1 MDEAPASRD
10 IARGQAPTRG
20 HVIGEGLAWAARW
33 SLRFLLVAGG
43 LTLFG
48 LLVIWLWAIVFPV
61 FLGLVIATVL
71 EPPVTWLRAHRWPGA
86 LATAVVLLLALA
98 LFGGIIALI
107 APAVAGQF
115 PQIIQGAVGG
125 IQQIQTWLQGPPFN
139 LGASQIGQYV
149 QAATDRLQ
157 QSAGQ
162 IAGGVVTG
170 LTAVANGVVN
180 AVLALV
186 LAFLFV
192 KDGPKFLPWLRRM
205 AGPTSGGHLAEVG
218 GRAWLRLGG
227 FIRSQALIGFVDA
240 VFIGIGL
247 VIFGVPLALPLAV
260 LTFFGAF
267 IPIVGALVA
276 GALAVLIAL
285 VVQGFAT
292 ALGVLILILVV
303 QQVEG
308 NLLQPLVQG
317 RGLGLNAAVV
327 ILAVTAGSSLAG
339 IAGAFLAVPV
349 AAVLAEILRYLGER
363 IDAQT
368 GEGGDP
374 EEAPGEPE
382 ATDAVAGAATVPAGG
397 RPADATDGY
406 TDGGTE
412 DPAEAD
418 ADGGT
423 DGPTDAGS
431 GASSRAGDGDGAVP
445 TARTPGIEDRSV
457 GGG

>member
-10 IARGQAPTRG
+10 IARGHAPTRG
-20 HVIGEGLAWAARW
+20 HLIGEGLAWAARW
-33 SLRFLLVAGG
+33 SLRFLLVAAG

-48 LLVIWLWAIVFPV
+48 LLVIALWSVVFPV

-71 EPPVTWLRAHRWPGA
+71 EPPVTWLRNRRVPGA
-86 LATAVVLLLALA
+86 LATALVLVVGLT
-98 LFGGIIALI
+98 LFGGIVALI
-107 APAVAGQF
+107 APAVAGQA
-115 PQIIQGAVGG
+115 PAIAQGAVGG
-125 IQQIQTWLQGPPFN
+125 IQQIQNWLQGPPFN
-139 LGASQIGQYV
+139 LGASQIGGYV

-162 IAGGVVTG
+162 IATGVVTG
-170 LTAVANGVVN
+170 LTAVANGVIN

-205 AGPTSGGHLAEVG
+205 AGPTSGDHLAEVG
-218 GRAWLRLGG
+218 ARAWLRLGG
-227 FIRSQALIGFVDA
+227 FIRSQALIGLVDA
-240 VFIGIGL
+240 VFIGVGL

-267 IPIVGALVA
+267 IPIIGALVA
-276 GALAVLIAL
+276 GALSVLIAL
-285 VVQGFAT
+285 VVQGPAT
-292 ALGVLILILVV
+292 ALGVLILILAV

-317 RGLGLNAAVV
+317 RGLGLNAALV

-363 IDAQT
+363 IDAHS
-368 GEGGDP
+368 
-374 EEAPGEPE
+374 EAPDPDVGADADDL
-382 ATDAVAGAATVPAGG
+382 ATDGASTVPTGGRPSDVTGSGSTAPDPADPAPDGSADTRAARATGAAGAAVPG
-397 RPADATDGY
+397 
-406 TDGGTE
+406 
-412 DPAEAD
+412 
-418 ADGGT
+418 
-423 DGPTDAGS
+423 
-431 GASSRAGDGDGAVP
+431 V
-445 TARTPGIEDRSV
+445 EDRSV

>member
-10 IARGQAPTRG
+10 IARGHAPTRG
-20 HVIGEGLAWAARW
+20 HLIGEGLAWAARW
-33 SLRFLLVAGG
+33 SLRFLLVAAG

-48 LLVIWLWAIVFPV
+48 LLVIALWSVVFPV

-71 EPPVTWLRAHRWPGA
+71 EPPVTWLRNRRVPGG
-86 LATAVVLLLALA
+86 LATALVLVVALA
-98 LFGGIIALI
+98 VFGGIVALI
-107 APAVAGQF
+107 APAVAGQA
-115 PQIIQGAVGG
+115 PAIAQGAVGG
-125 IQQIQTWLQGPPFN
+125 IQQIQNWLQGPPFN
-139 LGASQIGQYV
+139 LGASQIGGYV
-149 QAATDRLQ
+149 QAATERLQ

-162 IAGGVVTG
+162 IATGVVTG
-170 LTAVANGVVN
+170 LTAVASGVVN

-192 KDGPKFLPWLRRM
+192 KDGPKFLPWLRRT
-205 AGPTSGGHLAEVG
+205 AGPTSGDHLAEVG
-218 GRAWLRLGG
+218 ARAWLRLGG
-227 FIRSQALIGFVDA
+227 FIRSQALIGLADA

-267 IPIVGALVA
+267 IPIIGSLVA

-285 VVQGFAT
+285 VVQGPAT
-292 ALGVLILILVV
+292 ALGVLVLIIVV

-317 RGLGLNAAVV
+317 RGLGLNAALV

-363 IDAQT
+363 IDAQA
-368 GEGGDP
+368 G
-374 EEAPGEPE
+374 EAPDPDVGAGADDLAVEGASTVPTGGRPSDVTGSAPGSTGPDDPVPDAGADTRAAR
-382 ATDAVAGAATVPAGG
+382 ATGAAGAA
-397 RPADATDGY
+397 
-406 TDGGTE
+406 
-412 DPAEAD
+412 
-418 ADGGT
+418 
-423 DGPTDAGS
+423 
-431 GASSRAGDGDGAVP
+431 GAAVP
-445 TARTPGIEDRSV
+445 GVEDHSV

>member
-10 IARGQAPTRG
+10 IARGHAPTRG
-20 HVIGEGLAWAARW
+20 HLIGEGLAWTARW
-33 SLRFLLVAGG
+33 SLRFLLVAAG

-48 LLVIWLWAIVFPV
+48 LLVIALWSVVFPV

-71 EPPVTWLRAHRWPGA
+71 EPPVTWLRNRRVPGG
-86 LATAVVLLLALA
+86 LATALVLVVALA
-98 LFGGIIALI
+98 VFGGIVALI
-107 APAVAGQF
+107 APAVAGQA
-115 PQIIQGAVGG
+115 PAIAQGAVGG
-125 IQQIQTWLQGPPFN
+125 IQQIQNLLQGPPFN

-149 QAATDRLQ
+149 QAATERLQ

-162 IAGGVVTG
+162 IASGVVTG
-170 LTAVANGVVN
+170 LTAVANGVIN

-192 KDGPKFLPWLRRM
+192 KDGPKFLPWLRRT
-205 AGPTSGGHLAEVG
+205 AGPTSGDHLAEVG
-218 GRAWLRLGG
+218 ARAWLRLGG
-227 FIRSQALIGFVDA
+227 FIRSQALIGFADA

-267 IPIVGALVA
+267 IPIIGALVA

-285 VVQGFAT
+285 VVQGPAT
-292 ALGVLILILVV
+292 ALGVLILIIVV

-317 RGLGLNAAVV
+317 RGLGLNAAIV

-363 IDAQT
+363 IDAHAAEQPEPDP
-368 GEGGDP
+368 GADADDLAAEG
-374 EEAPGEPE
+374 AS
-382 ATDAVAGAATVPAGG
+382 TVPVGG
-397 RPADATDGY
+397 RPSDVTGSGAPDPADPATDGSDA
-406 TDGGTE
+406 T
-412 DPAEAD
+412 PAAR
-418 ADGGT
+418 AT
-423 DGPTDAGS
+423 
-431 GASSRAGDGDGAVP
+431 GAARAAVP
-445 TARTPGIEDRSV
+445 GVEDHSV

>member
-20 HVIGEGLAWAARW
+20 HLIGEGLAWTARW
-33 SLRFLLVAGG
+33 SLRFLLVAAG

-48 LLVIWLWAIVFPV
+48 LLVIALWSVVFPV

-71 EPPVTWLRAHRWPGA
+71 EPPVTWLRNRRVPGA
-86 LATAVVLLLALA
+86 LATALVLIVGLAVL
-98 LFGGIIALI
+98 GGIVALI
-107 APAVAGQF
+107 APAVAGQA
-115 PQIIQGAVGG
+115 PAIAQGAVGG
-125 IQQIQTWLQGPPFN
+125 IQQIQNWLQGPPFN
-139 LGASQIGQYV
+139 LGASEIGGYV
-149 QAATDRLQ
+149 QAATERLQ
-157 QSAGQ
+157 QSAGE

-170 LTAVANGVVN
+170 LTAVASGFIN

-205 AGPTSGGHLAEVG
+205 AGPTSGDHLAEVG
-218 GRAWLRLGG
+218 ARAWLRLGG
-227 FIRSQALIGFVDA
+227 FIRAQALIGFVDA

-267 IPIVGALVA
+267 IPIIGALVA
-276 GALAVLIAL
+276 GALSVLIAL
-285 VVQGFAT
+285 VVQGPAT

-317 RGLGLNAAVV
+317 RGLGLNAALV

-363 IDAQT
+363 IDAHA
-368 GEGGDP
+368 GETPDP
-374 EEAPGEPE
+374 DVGADADHL
-382 ATDAVAGAATVPAGG
+382 ATDGTSTVPTGGRPSDVTGNGPGSTGPDGPPDAGADARATRATGAAGAAVPG
-397 RPADATDGY
+397 
-406 TDGGTE
+406 
-412 DPAEAD
+412 
-418 ADGGT
+418 
-423 DGPTDAGS
+423 
-431 GASSRAGDGDGAVP
+431 V
-445 TARTPGIEDRSV
+445 EDRSV

>member
-1 MDEAPASRD
+1 M
-10 IARGQAPTRG
+10 
-20 HVIGEGLAWAARW
+20 
-33 SLRFLLVAGG
+33 
-43 LTLFG
+43 
-48 LLVIWLWAIVFPV
+48 FPV

-71 EPPVTWLRAHRWPGA
+71 EPPVTWLRHRRVPGG
-86 LATAVVLLLALA
+86 LATALVLVVGLAL
-98 LFGGIIALI
+98 LGGIVALI
-107 APAVAGQF
+107 APAVAGQA
-115 PQIIQGAVGG
+115 PAIAQGAVGG
-125 IQQIQTWLQGPPFN
+125 IQQIQDWLQGPPFN

-162 IAGGVVTG
+162 IASGVVTG
-170 LTAVANGVVN
+170 LTAVANGVIN

-192 KDGPKFLPWLRRM
+192 KDGPRFLPWLRRT

-218 GRAWLRLGG
+218 ARAWLRLGG
-227 FIRSQALIGFVDA
+227 FIRSQALIGLADA

-247 VIFGVPLALPLAV
+247 VVFGVPLALPLAV

-267 IPIVGALVA
+267 IPIIGALVA

-285 VVQGFAT
+285 VVQGPAT
-292 ALGVLILILVV
+292 ALGVLALIIVV

-317 RGLGLNAAVV
+317 RGLGLNAALV

-363 IDAQT
+363 IDVHA
-368 GEGGDP
+368 GERADDEDGTAAAPASLADASTVSAGD
-374 EEAPGEPE
+374 
-382 ATDAVAGAATVPAGG
+382 
-397 RPADATDGY
+397 RPADATGN
-406 TDGGTE
+406 
-412 DPAEAD
+412 
-418 ADGGT
+418 
-423 DGPTDAGS
+423 
-431 GASSRAGDGDGAVP
+431 GDTAPDTRTGDGADAVSTGQP
-445 TARTPGIEDRSV
+445 PGVGDRSV